1 MKNINLIANSVDVQS
16 IIVDIMTA
24 LVKIKSLFET
34 NKNNFELLKLVI
46 EDIDRSN
53 SISEIK
59 GFIEDLLDDVAHN
72 EEIYLAV
79 SNIYENIGVN

>member
-1 MKNINLIANSVDVQS
+1 MKNIKLIANSVDVQL
-16 IIVDIMTA
+16 ILVDVMTA

-34 NKNNFELLKLVI
+34 SKNNFELLKLAI

-53 SISEIK
+53 SILEIK
-59 GFIEDLLDDVAHN
+59 GVLEDLLDDVAHN

-79 SNIYENIGVN
+79 ANIYENIGVN